1 MTTKLETPVIAIVGG
16 TGAEGMGLALRWARA
31 GVEVVIGSREA
42 ARASDAAADV
52 SGRACEPVRVR
63 GLENA
68 EAVAAADVVVLTVPF
83 SGHAAMLKR
92 LKPAFR
98 PGTVLIDTTVPL
110 ASSVG
115 GAATRT
121 LAVWQGSAAQQAAEL
136 VPPGVPVA
144 AALHNISATSLSKDG
159 PIDCDVIVCADDE
172 GARQIASELIEKI
185 VGVRAINGGKLEN
198 ARIVE
203 QLTALLISINMK
215 YKVAGAGFRLTGLPL
230 PDPEQ

>member
-1 MTTKLETPVIAIVGG
+1 MKTNNPVIAIGGG

-31 GVEVVIGSREA
+31 GADIVIGSREA
-42 ARASDAAADV
+42 QRASDAALEV
-52 SGRACEPVRVR
+52 SKRAGAPARVR
-63 GLENA
+63 GMENA
-68 EAVAAADVVVLTVPF
+68 EAVAGADVVVLTVPF
-83 SGHAAMLKR
+83 SGHAAMLKS

-115 GAATRT
+115 GSATRT

-136 VPPGVPVA
+136 VPPGVLVA
-144 AALHNISATSLSKDG
+144 AALHNISATSLNKDG
-159 PIDCDVIVCADDE
+159 PINCDVIVCADDE
-172 GARQIASELIEKI
+172 RARQISSKLIEKI
-185 VGVRAINGGKLEN
+185 EGVRAINGGKLEN

-215 YKVAGAGFRLTGLPL
+215 YKVAGAGIRLTGLPI
-230 PDPEQ
+230 PEPEQ